1 LATASGERAAPMILA
16 LFLFVAVLVATALE
30 QLVVAWL

>member
-1 LATASGERAAPMILA
+1 MILA